1 MIWTMNEAKLDQE
14 FFIFPNGRRSGENVE
29 MNQEFW
35 YNTNLSFFLRKAK
48 LESPNTFETFIF
60 KIMMKF
66 CSKTYL
72 YLKNMLPDFKQSIA
86 GKFGRCRYK
95 RNKKIVSIRTMRTNI
110 NTFVQRWYN
119 LFSSSVDRE
128 MVLWCFRGPMTE
140 NRENFLK

>member
-1 MIWTMNEAKLDQE
+1 MNETKLNQAF
-14 FFIFPNGRRSGENVE
+14 FFIFPNGRNENVE

-35 YNTNLSFFLRKAK
+35 YNTNLSIFLRKAK
-48 LESPNTFETFIF
+48 LESRNTFETFIF

-95 RNKKIVSIRTMRTNI
+95 RNKK
-110 NTFVQRWYN
+110 
-119 LFSSSVDRE
+119 
-128 MVLWCFRGPMTE
+128 
-140 NRENFLK
+140 